1 MSENTSVPFA
11 ELTAK
16 EQAIVSQAIG
26 WDGKQ
31 YHDAKSGIT
40 IELVDGDVA
49 TYRVLAKGDQEEA
62 PAEEVQATEPAP
74 EAPAEATAPVAEA
87 PAPETAPAAD
97 ETAPVAPE
105 ASNTSEQVDTTEP
118 APENGDAPADAP
130 VAPATDTSA
139 TA

>member
-11 ELTAK
+11 GLTAK
-16 EQAIVSQAIG
+16 EQAIVGSATG

-31 YHDAKSGIT
+31 YFDAKSGIR

-49 TYRVLAKGDQEEA
+49 TYRVLDKGDQVEEA

-87 PAPETAPAAD
+87 PAPETAPAD
-97 ETAPVAPE
+97 ETAPAAPE

-130 VAPATDTSA
+130 VAPATEPEA

>member
-1 MSENTSVPFA
+1 MSENTSVSFA

-16 EQAIVSQAIG
+16 EQAIVGSATG

-31 YHDAKSGIT
+31 YFDAKSGIR

-49 TYRVLAKGDQEEA
+49 TYRVLDKGDQEA
-62 PAEEVQATEPAP
+62 PAEEVQETEPAP
-74 EAPAEATAPVAEA
+74 AEAPVEVTAPVAEA
-87 PAPETAPAAD
+87 PAPETAPAD
-97 ETAPVAPE
+97 ETAPAAPE
-105 ASNTSEQVDTTEP
+105 AGNTSEQVDTTEP

-130 VAPATDTSA
+130 VAPATEPEA